1 MLQTMEER
9 SLVSYRICNPFAQ
22 SAPVSYPKLSD
33 PVPKIP
39 QMQHGLM
46 ELDSSRYRNKRIS
59 LFDWISF
66 AYALVATE
74 SPGIVCTTSLIMYIR
89 SCRQNVD
96 SSVIFS
102 RVAL

>member
-9 SLVSYRICNPFAQ
+9 SLISYRICNLFAQ
-22 SAPVSYPKLSD
+22 SAPASYPKLSD

-66 AYALVATE
+66 A
-74 SPGIVCTTSLIMYIR
+74 C
-89 SCRQNVD
+89 SCRHRIPRYSMHCISYYVY
-96 SSVIFS
+96 SILPSEC
-102 RVAL
+102 